1 MAYDDQL
8 DGGKR
13 LPNSAEILSE
23 APRRDTYDKTHGS
36 GNPNLQPGELQKIW
50 HPADKPRKPKK

>member
-8 DGGKR
+8 DKGKR

-23 APRRDTYDKTHGS
+23 APRRDPYDKTHGA
-36 GNPNLQPGELQKIW
+36 GTPYLEPGQLTKIW
-50 HPADKPRKPKK
+50 HPDKPAKPKK